1 MELKE
6 IGIGVM
12 INDNDDGA
20 AAMMPAAEVDE
31 LVALYNKA
39 LETILVGIEEEDHHL
54 TFDPWLKEQNPSLYD
69 KAMKAFMEE
78 YSTRM
83 SSEPMDDDEWEM
95 TNKYAS
101 HYRDIDGVYLDDS
114 NDVKFYRFS
123 HQ

>member
-12 INDNDDGA
+12 INDNDGGEVGMMRA
-20 AAMMPAAEVDE
+20 AGVDE
-31 LVALYNKA
+31 LVAWYNKA
-39 LETILVGIEEEDHHL
+39 LQTILVGIEEEDHHL
-54 TFDPWLKEQNPSLYD
+54 TFDPWLKEQNPALYD

-95 TNKYAS
+95 ENKYAS

>member
-54 TFDPWLKEQNPSLYD
+54 TFDPWLKEQNPALYD

-95 TNKYAS
+95 ANKYAPLS
-101 HYRDIDGVYLDDS
+101 RDIDGVYLDDS

-123 HQ
+123 YA

>member
-1 MELKE
+1 MELKK

-12 INDNDDGA
+12 VNDNDEGEV
-20 AAMMPAAEVDE
+20 AMMPAAEVDE

-39 LETILVGIEEEDHHL
+39 LQTILVGIEEEDHHL

-69 KAMKAFMEE
+69 KAMNAFMEE
-78 YSTRM
+78 YNTRM
-83 SSEPMDDDEWEM
+83 SCEPMYDDKWEM
-95 TNKYAS
+95 ANKYAS

-123 HQ
+123 CE

>member
-1 MELKE
+1 MELKK

-12 INDNDDGA
+12 VNDNDEGEV
-20 AAMMPAAEVDE
+20 AMMPAAEVDE

-39 LETILVGIEEEDHHL
+39 LQTILVGIEEEDHHQ
-54 TFDPWLKEQNPSLYD
+54 TFDPWLKEQNPELYD
-69 KAMKAFMEE
+69 KAMNAFMEE

>member
-20 AAMMPAAEVDE
+20 VAMMPAAEVDE

-39 LETILVGIEEEDHHL
+39 LETIPE
-54 TFDPWLKEQNPSLYD
+54 LYD
-69 KAMKAFMEE
+69 KAMNAFMEE

>member
-12 INDNDDGA
+12 INDNDAGEV
-20 AAMMPAAEVDE
+20 AMMPAAEVDE

-39 LETILVGIEEEDHHL
+39 LQTILVGIEEEDHHL
-54 TFDPWLKEQNPSLYD
+54 TFDPWLKEQNPALYD
-69 KAMKAFMEE
+69 KAMKAFMEK

-83 SSEPMDDDEWEM
+83 SSETMDGDEWEM
-95 TNKYAS
+95 ANKYAS
-101 HYRDIDGVYLDDS
+101 HYRDIDGVHLDDS

-123 HQ
+123 CE

>member
-12 INDNDDGA
+12 INDNDAGEV
-20 AAMMPAAEVDE
+20 AMMPAAEVDE

-39 LETILVGIEEEDHHL
+39 LETILVDIEEEEHHM
-54 TFDPWLKEQNPSLYD
+54 TFDPWLKEQNPELYD

-78 YSTRM
+78 YSARM

-95 TNKYAS
+95 ANKYAS

-114 NDVKFYRFS
+114 NDVKFFRFS
-123 HQ
+123 YA

>member
-83 SSEPMDDDEWEM
+83 SSEPMDDDECEM
-95 TNKYAS
+95 TNKYVS

>member
-20 AAMMPAAEVDE
+20 VAMMPAAEVDE

-39 LETILVGIEEEDHHL
+39 LETILVGIEEDDHHL
-54 TFDPWLKEQNPSLYD
+54 TFDPWLKAQNPAPYD

>member
-95 TNKYAS
+95 TSKYVS

-123 HQ
+123 PP

>member
-12 INDNDDGA
+12 INDNDAGEV
-20 AAMMPAAEVDE
+20 AMMPAAEVDE

-54 TFDPWLKEQNPSLYD
+54 TFDPWLKEQNPALYD
-69 KAMKAFMEE
+69 KVMKAFMEE

-83 SSEPMDDDEWEM
+83 SSEPMDGDEWEM
-95 TNKYAS
+95 ANKYAS
-101 HYRDIDGVYLDDS
+101 HYRDIDGVYLDES

-123 HQ
+123 CE

>member
-20 AAMMPAAEVDE
+20 VAMMPAAEVDE

-39 LETILVGIEEEDHHL
+39 LETILVGIEEEAPPPPPP
-54 TFDPWLKEQNPSLYD
+54 PWLKEQNPALYD
-69 KAMKAFMEE
+69 KAMNAFMEE
-78 YSTRM
+78 YNTRM
-83 SSEPMDDDEWEM
+83 SCEPMYDDKWEM
-95 TNKYAS
+95 ANKYAS

>member
-12 INDNDDGA
+12 INDNDAGEV
-20 AAMMPAAEVDE
+20 AMMPAAEVDE

-39 LETILVGIEEEDHHL
+39 LQTILVGIEEEDHHL
-54 TFDPWLKEQNPSLYD
+54 TFDPWLKEQNPALYD
-69 KAMKAFMEE
+69 KEMKAVMEE
-78 YSTRM
+78 YATRM

-95 TNKYAS
+95 ENKYAS

>member
-20 AAMMPAAEVDE
+20 AAMMPAAEVNE

-54 TFDPWLKEQNPSLYD
+54 TFDPWLKEQNPALYD
-69 KAMKAFMEE
+69 KAMKAFMDE

-95 TNKYAS
+95 ANKYAS
-101 HYRDIDGVYLDDS
+101 HYRDIDGVCLDDS

-123 HQ
+123 YA